1 MVTFFPFILGFFLF
15 FFNIFQKFSAFP
27 LADILLDKQHKKD
40 N

>member
-1 MVTFFPFILGFFLF
+1 MVTFFPFILGFFGF
-15 FFNIFQKFSAFP
+15 FSIFFRNFSAFP